1 MLRSLVTGISS
12 SPAPEWAANRL
23 LVATCISNTQ
33 QRGRRRT
40 LTPVPWLPPINE
52 PAHSNSVPLN
62 DTTKKLLEKVIER
75 EGTRFGEELD
85 NSKAAITDIGE
96 STRRVGLVV
105 RKIGMLPQWTTNG
118 TRILCTVLE
127 VVENNVVSVT
137 SPEDWYKMS
146 AIGKR
151 KAFNR
156 NGPMWKVTVGSIN
169 DDPTKYSVGY
179 RRQFNR
185 AGIPIKQKLGC
196 FLVTEDALPQTG
208 QSLDA
213 RHFVVGQYIT
223 ATGKTIDWGF
233 QGGMHRWGMRGQP
246 TRRTTKSHRRIGS
259 VGSVGDARIWPGK
272 RMPGH
277 MGYEWVTVSGLE
289 VIRINND
296 KQVIYVKG
304 SVPGDIGE
312 TILLKDCVQEE
323 KKLKKGPLPTWIPS
337 LETISEESEEEAAA
351 EGTIPKELL
360 HNETFSPKIFRFTSP
375 SIVFTDADAK
385 RAAGRDKT
393 KAKIA
398 KVKK

>member
-96 STRRVGLVV
+96 STRRVGLV
-105 RKIGMLPQWTTNG
+105 
-118 TRILCTVLE
+118 
-127 VVENNVVSVT
+127 
-137 SPEDWYKMS
+137 
-146 AIGKR
+146 
-151 KAFNR
+151 
-156 NGPMWKVTVGSIN
+156 
-169 DDPTKYSVGY
+169 
-179 RRQFNR
+179 
-185 AGIPIKQKLGC
+185 
-196 FLVTEDALPQTG
+196 
-208 QSLDA
+208 
-213 RHFVVGQYIT
+213 
-223 ATGKTIDWGF
+223 
-233 QGGMHRWGMRGQP
+233 
-246 TRRTTKSHRRIGS
+246 
-259 VGSVGDARIWPGK
+259 
-272 RMPGH
+272 
-277 MGYEWVTVSGLE
+277 
-289 VIRINND
+289 
-296 KQVIYVKG
+296 
-304 SVPGDIGE
+304 
-312 TILLKDCVQEE
+312 DCVQEE